1 MQFSIN
7 QTWPEETLV
16 REDIN
21 LNTSEGES
29 MRGEDCSYSQ
39 EQRIDLYDWLVEVEG
54 VGEQDIKNAYNVYCY
69 GEEPSLSL

>member
-16 REDIN
+16 KEDIN

-29 MRGEDCSYSQ
+29 LRGEDCLYSQ
-39 EQRIDLYDWLVEVEG
+39 EQRKDLHDWLVEVEG
-54 VGEQDIKNAYNVYCY
+54 IKNAYNVYCF
-69 GEEPSLSL
+69 GGEPSPSLW

>member
-39 EQRIDLYDWLVEVEG
+39 EQRIDLHDWLVEVEG

-69 GEEPSLSL
+69 